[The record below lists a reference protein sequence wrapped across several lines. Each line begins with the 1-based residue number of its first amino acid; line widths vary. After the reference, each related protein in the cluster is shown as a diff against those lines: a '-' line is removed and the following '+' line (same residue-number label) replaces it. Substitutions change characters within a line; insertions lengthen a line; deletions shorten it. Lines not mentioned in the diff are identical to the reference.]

1 MDKYDGVGRLL
12 LRASNWLSSVGD
24 IVSYNVQYKP
34 GIIRMGF
41 YLYRKVQQN
50 RVLWDC
56 TVEQFAEF
64 NRDTFMKCLNGFITP
79 IAEKEFVSRILPKL
93 TNFKEDSNERNP

>member
-1 MDKYDGVGRLL
+1 MKFNGVGGLL
-12 LRASNWLSSVGD
+12 FRASDWLSSVGD
-24 IVSYNVQYKP
+24 IVSYNVRYKP
-34 GIIRMGF
+34 GIIRMDF

-64 NRDTFMKCLNGFITP
+64 DRDTFMKCLAGFIEP
-79 IAEKEFVSRILPKL
+79 IMEKEFVSRILPKL
-93 TNFKEDSNERNP
+93 PNFKEDSNERNP